1 MIHLFQASTKKS
13 KSDTSQDDSPSRQRK
28 LKKRPG
34 KPGGAARRSASSGR
48 SFSLTDL
55 SHELNQR
62 IEMMSTLSATDLS
75 PRTLGVTS
83 TYTDPSTTST
93 SSNATVV
100 PHLLRHDED
109 NIDPRILE
117 AIRSQISDPSS
128 LPVEFYGALSQI
140 TQPQPQNQQSP
151 LRQNQK
157 QSQTSLNSRQSQ
169 VYYLFLFQIIF
180 HKIKFLHYS

>member
-1 MIHLFQASTKKS
+1 M
-13 KSDTSQDDSPSRQRK
+13 
-28 LKKRPG
+28 KKRPG

-75 PRTLGVTS
+75 PRTLAVTTS
-83 TYTDPSTTST
+83 TYTDPPSTTST

-100 PHLLRHDED
+100 PHLLLRHDED

-117 AIRSQISDPSS
+117 ALRSQISDPSS

-140 TQPQPQNQQSP
+140 TQQQPQNQQSP

-169 VYYLFLFQIIF
+169 VYHSFLKNISTPNHIP
-180 HKIKFLHYS
+180 